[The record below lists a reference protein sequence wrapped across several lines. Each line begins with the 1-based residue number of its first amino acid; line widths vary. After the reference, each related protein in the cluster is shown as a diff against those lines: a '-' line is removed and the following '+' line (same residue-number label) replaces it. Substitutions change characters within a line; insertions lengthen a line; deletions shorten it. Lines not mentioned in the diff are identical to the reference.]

1 MTDVDRAYVY
11 WEKNGDIYMVN
22 LSKVSFIDVT
32 YEDGLLAIDFY
43 APSGIRR
50 TFMKQVES
58 ASRED
63 IKILLMYL
71 AGHSGIVDL
80 SEVIDSIFKGKEKGD
95 RK

>member
-32 YEDGLLAIDFY
+32 YDGGLLAIDFY
-43 APSGIRR
+43 APSGIKR
-50 TFMKQVES
+50 TFMKRVES

-63 IKILLMYL
+63 INILLMYL
-71 AGHSGIVDL
+71 AGHSGIADL
-80 SEVIDSIFKGKEKGD
+80 SEVIDNIFKGKGEGD
-95 RK
+95 ER